1 MDRYT
6 KIGGRDLFRVSLKE
20 ITMFFKKKM
29 ISMKLLK
36 FLAATIL
43 AVGSWSACAAVV
55 TVSQSALVS
64 SNNYYTDLIGGGI
77 GNPLTMTGG
86 GNVANVGGQRN
97 DDGYSGPIP
106 LGFTLNFFGNLYTQ
120 FWANNNGNISFNN
133 GISNYTPTS
142 PQGVTAPIISP
153 FFADVDTRNTAS
165 GLMYLRNDIPNEII
179 VTWDQV
185 GYYNNHADKLNS
197 FQLVLRGPDYSIP
210 AGEGRIGFFYKT
222 MQWETGGASGGSLG
236 FGGTPA
242 AVGFGDGAGNGEIL
256 EGSIQAGI
264 SQAVSNHHIWF
275 DQSANPAPVPNS
287 VVPVPAAVWLF
298 GSGLAGLL
306 GLASRRKRKTT

>member
-1 MDRYT
+1 MDCYT
-6 KIGGRDLFRVSLKE
+6 KIGGRNFFRVSLKE
-20 ITMFFKKKM
+20 ITMFFNKKM
-29 ISMKLLK
+29 ISMELLK
-36 FLAATIL
+36 FLTAAIL
-43 AVGSWSACAAVV
+43 AAGSWSAHAAVV

-97 DDGYSGPIP
+97 DDGYSGHIP
-106 LGFTLNFFGNLYTQ
+106 LGFTLNFFGNSYTQ

-133 GISNYTPTS
+133 GISQYTPTS
-142 PQGVTAPIISP
+142 PQGVAEPIISP

-165 GLMYLRNDIPNEII
+165 GLMYLRNDITNEII

-185 GYYNNHADKLNS
+185 GYYNGQADKLNS

-210 AGEGRIGFFYKT
+210 AGEGQIGFFYKT
-222 MQWETGGASGGSLG
+222 MQWETGGASGGNLG

-242 AVGFGDGAGNGEIL
+242 AVGFGNGVDDGEVL
-256 EGSIQAGI
+256 QGSIQAGI
-264 SQAVSNHHIWF
+264 SQVVNNHHIWF
-275 DQSANPAPVPNS
+275 DQSANPVPVPTN

-306 GLASRRKRKTT
+306 GLASRRKRNTT